1 MYFGIAI
8 LCIAYILSQF
18 FRSFLAVLS
27 SVLANDI
34 GAQPDDLAY
43 ALGLLFLVFAVMQI
57 PVGWG
62 LDRFGPR
69 IVSSALLLIG
79 GGGGAFLFA
88 SAQNPSHINLS
99 MALLGVGCSP
109 ILMASYY
116 IFARNYSPKIFA
128 TLAAT
133 FLGIGSLGTLIG
145 ASPLTYFVGILGWRD
160 AVELIGIFTIF
171 ISLFLL
177 FTVKNPDIKYETTVS
192 SGGFWSIL
200 KSKDILLIAPIA
212 IICYAPVAG
221 LRGIWLGPYFEKKF
235 EASIDEI
242 GTIGL
247 IMSLGMIFGTFFYGP
262 LDRIFKTRKWIV
274 LIGNFICLLSLAALS
289 FLPELSYNFAIIS
302 FALIGFFG
310 MSFPV
315 VVAHGRSFVPIE
327 LSGRGVTLMNL
338 FAIGGV
344 GVLQALSGLVFERTG
359 DFGAVFSVYFILIL
373 IGLVVYF
380 WSKDNTS

>member
-1 MYFGIAI
+1 MHVGIAI

-69 IVSSALLLIG
+69 IVSSILLLIG

-88 SAQNPSHINLS
+88 SAQNSSHINLS

-145 ASPLTYFVGILGWRD
+145 ASPLTYFVGILGWRE

-177 FTVKNPDIKYETTVS
+177 FTVKNPDIKYESNVS

-274 LIGNFICLLSLAALS
+274 LIGNFICLLSVAALS
-289 FLPELSYNFAIIS
+289 FLHELSYNFAIIC

-373 IGLVVYF
+373 IGLAVYF

>member
-1 MYFGIAI
+1 MYVGIAI

-69 IVSSALLLIG
+69 IVSSVLLLIG

-88 SAQNPSHINLS
+88 SAQNPGHINLS

-160 AVELIGIFTIF
+160 AVEIIAIFTIF

-177 FTVKNPDIKYETTVS
+177 FTVKNPDIKYESTVS

-274 LIGNFICLLSLAALS
+274 LIGNFICLLSIAALS
-289 FLPELSYNFAIIS
+289 FLPEVSYNFAIIS

-315 VVAHGRSFVPIE
+315 VVAHGRSFVPME

>member
-1 MYFGIAI
+1 MYVGIAI

-69 IVSSALLLIG
+69 IVSSVLLLIG
-79 GGGGAFLFA
+79 GGGGAVLFA

-116 IFARNYSPKIFA
+116 IFARNYSPKIFV

-160 AVELIGIFTIF
+160 AIELIGIFTIF

-177 FTVKNPDIKYETTVS
+177 FTVKNPDIKYESTVS

-274 LIGNFICLLSLAALS
+274 LIGNFICLLSVAALS

-302 FALIGFFG
+302 FALVGFFG

-315 VVAHGRSFVPIE
+315 VVAHGRSFVPME

>member
-1 MYFGIAI
+1 LQFGIVV
-8 LCIAYILSQF
+8 LCLAYVLSQF

-43 ALGLLFLVFAVMQI
+43 ALGLLFIVFAVMQI

-69 IVSSALLLIG
+69 IVSSILLLIG

-145 ASPLTYFVGILGWRD
+145 ASPLTYFVGILGWRE
-160 AVELIGIFTIF
+160 AVELIGIFTIL
-171 ISLFLL
+171 ISAFLL
-177 FTVKNPDIKYETTVS
+177 FTVKNPVKKNGTSVS
-192 SGGFWSIL
+192 AGGFWSLL
-200 KSKDILLIAPIA
+200 KSRDIMLIAPIA

-221 LRGIWLGPYFEKKF
+221 LRGIWLGPFFEKKF
-235 EASIDEI
+235 EASVDEI

-247 IMSLGMIFGTFFYGP
+247 IMSFGMILGTFFYGP

-274 LIGNFICLLSLAALS
+274 LIGNGICLLSVAALS
-289 FLPELSYNFAIIS
+289 FLPELSYTLAIVS
-302 FALIGFFG
+302 FTVIGFFG

-344 GVLQALSGLVFERTG
+344 GVLQTVTGLIFERTD
-359 DFGAVFSVYFILIL
+359 DFGSVFSMYFILIL
-373 IGLVVYF
+373 IGLVVYL
-380 WSKDNTS
+380 WSNDNTS

>member
-62 LDRFGPR
+62 PDRFGPR
-69 IVSSALLLIG
+69 IVSSVLLLIG

-177 FTVKNPDIKYETTVS
+177 FTVKNPDIKYESTVS

-212 IICYAPVAG
+212 IICYAPVTG
-221 LRGIWLGPYFEKKF
+221 LRVIWLGPYF
-235 EASIDEI
+235 
-242 GTIGL
+242 
-247 IMSLGMIFGTFFYGP
+247 
-262 LDRIFKTRKWIV
+262 
-274 LIGNFICLLSLAALS
+274 
-289 FLPELSYNFAIIS
+289 
-302 FALIGFFG
+302 
-310 MSFPV
+310 
-315 VVAHGRSFVPIE
+315 
-327 LSGRGVTLMNL
+327 
-338 FAIGGV
+338 
-344 GVLQALSGLVFERTG
+344 
-359 DFGAVFSVYFILIL
+359 
-373 IGLVVYF
+373 
-380 WSKDNTS
+380 

>member
-8 LCIAYILSQF
+8 LCLAYILSQF

-69 IVSSALLLIG
+69 IVSSILLLIG

-116 IFARNYSPKIFA
+116 IFVRNYSPKIFA

-145 ASPLTYFVGILGWRD
+145 ASPLTYFVGILGWRE

-177 FTVKNPDIKYETTVS
+177 FTVKNPDIKYESSVS

-235 EASIDEI
+235 EATIDEI

-274 LIGNFICLLSLAALS
+274 LIGNFICLLSVAALS
-289 FLPELSYNFAIIS
+289 FLPELSYNFAITS
-302 FALIGFFG
+302 FALVGFFG

-344 GVLQALSGLVFERTG
+344 GVLQALSGFVFERTG

-373 IGLVVYF
+373 IGLTVYF

>member
-69 IVSSALLLIG
+69 IVSSILLLIG

-116 IFARNYSPKIFA
+116 IFVRNYSPKIFA

-145 ASPLTYFVGILGWRD
+145 ASPLTYFVGILGWRE

-177 FTVKNPDIKYETTVS
+177 FTVKNPDIKYKSSVK

-235 EASIDEI
+235 EATIDEI

-274 LIGNFICLLSLAALS
+274 LIGNFICLLSVAALS
-289 FLPELSYNFAIIS
+289 FLPELSYNFAIAS
-302 FALIGFFG
+302 FALVGFFG

-344 GVLQALSGLVFERTG
+344 GVLQALSGFVFERTG

-373 IGLVVYF
+373 IGLTVYF

>member
-1 MYFGIAI
+1 M
-8 LCIAYILSQF
+8 AYILSQF

-27 SVLANDI
+27 SVLASDI

-57 PVGWG
+57 PVGWA

-69 IVSSALLLIG
+69 IVSSVLLLIG

-88 SAQNPSHINLS
+88 SAQTPNHINLS

-116 IFARNYSPKIFA
+116 IFARSYSPKIFA

-145 ASPLTYFVGILGWRD
+145 ASPLTYFVGILGWRE
-160 AVELIGIFTIF
+160 AVELIGIFTIL
-171 ISLFLL
+171 ISALLL
-177 FTVKNPDIKYETTVS
+177 FTVKNPVKKNES
-192 SGGFWSIL
+192 SASAGGFWSIL
-200 KSKDILLIAPIA
+200 KLREILLIVPIA

-221 LRGIWLGPYFEKKF
+221 LRGIWLGPYFEQKF

-242 GTIGL
+242 GEIGL
-247 IMSLGMIFGTFFYGP
+247 IMSLGMILGTFFYGP

-274 LIGNFICLLSLAALS
+274 IFGNGVCLLSVAALS
-289 FLPELSYNFAIIS
+289 FLPEVSYNFAIVCFTI
-302 FALIGFFG
+302 IGFFG

-344 GVLQALSGLVFERTG
+344 AILQTVSGSVFDRVG
-359 DFGAVFSVYFILIL
+359 DFESVFSMYFILIL
-373 IGLVVYF
+373 TGLSVYL
-380 WSKDNTS
+380 WSTDNTT

>member
-1 MYFGIAI
+1 MHVGIVV

-43 ALGLLFLVFAVMQI
+43 ALGLLFIVFAVMQI
-57 PVGWG
+57 PVGWA

-69 IVSSALLLIG
+69 IVSSVLLLIG

-116 IFARNYSPKIFA
+116 IFARNYSPQIFA

-145 ASPLTYFVGILGWRD
+145 ASPLTYFVGILGWRE
-160 AVELIGIFTIF
+160 AVELIGIFTIL
-171 ISLFLL
+171 IAAFLL
-177 FTVKNPDIKYETTVS
+177 FTVKNPAKKNGNSVS
-192 SGGFWSIL
+192 PGGFWSIL
-200 KSKDILLIAPIA
+200 KSRDILLIAPIA

-221 LRGIWLGPYFEKKF
+221 LRGIWLGPYFEQKF

-247 IMSLGMIFGTFFYGP
+247 IMSLGMILGTFFYGP

-274 LIGNFICLLSLAALS
+274 LFGNSICLLSVAFLS
-289 FLPELSYNFAIIS
+289 FLPEVSYNLALVS
-302 FALIGFFG
+302 FTVIGFFG

-344 GVLQALSGLVFERTG
+344 GILQIVS
-359 DFGAVFSVYFILIL
+359 GAVFDWAGDFELVFSMYFILIL
-373 IGLVVYF
+373 IGLAVYF

>member
-1 MYFGIAI
+1 MYAGIAI

-43 ALGLLFLVFAVMQI
+43 ALGLLFLVFALMQI

-69 IVSSALLLIG
+69 IVSSVLLLIG

-116 IFARNYSPKIFA
+116 IFARNYSPNIFA

-133 FLGIGSLGTLIG
+133 FLGIGSLGTLLG
-145 ASPLTYFVGILGWRD
+145 TSPLTYFVGIFGWRE
-160 AVELIGIFTIF
+160 AVELIGVFTIF

-177 FTVKNPDIKYETTVS
+177 FTVKNPDVKYKRTVS
-192 SGGFWSIL
+192 SGGFGSIL

-274 LIGNFICLLSLAALS
+274 LIGNFICLLSVAALS
-289 FLPELSYNFAIIS
+289 FLPELSYNFAIVS
-302 FALIGFFG
+302 FALVGFFG
-310 MSFPV
+310 VSFPV

-344 GVLQALSGLVFERTG
+344 GVFQALSGLVFEWTG
-359 DFGAVFSVYFILIL
+359 DFGAVFSMYFISIL
-373 IGLVVYF
+373 IGLTVYF

>member
-1 MYFGIAI
+1 MYVGIAI

-69 IVSSALLLIG
+69 IVSSVLLLIG
-79 GGGGAFLFA
+79 GGGGAVLFA

-116 IFARNYSPKIFA
+116 IFARNYSPKIFV

-160 AVELIGIFTIF
+160 AIELIGIFTIF

-177 FTVKNPDIKYETTVS
+177 FTVKNPDIKYESTVS

-200 KSKDILLIAPIA
+200 KSKGILLIAPIA

-274 LIGNFICLLSLAALS
+274 LIGNFICLLSVAALS

-302 FALIGFFG
+302 FALVGFFG

-315 VVAHGRSFVPIE
+315 VVAHGRSFVPME

-373 IGLVVYF
+373 IGLIVYF

>member
-1 MYFGIAI
+1 MYVGIAV

-43 ALGLLFLVFAVMQI
+43 ALGLLFFVFAVMQI

-69 IVSSALLLIG
+69 IVSSVLLLIG
-79 GGGGAFLFA
+79 GGGGAFIFA
-88 SAQNPSHINLS
+88 SAQNPNHINVA

-177 FTVKNPDIKYETTVS
+177 FTVKNPDIKYESSVS

-274 LIGNFICLLSLAALS
+274 LIGNFICLLCVAALS
-289 FLPELSYNFAIIS
+289 FLPELSYNFAIVS
-302 FALIGFFG
+302 FALVGFFG
-310 MSFPV
+310 VSFPV

-344 GVLQALSGLVFERTG
+344 GVFQALSGLVFEWTG
-359 DFGAVFSVYFILIL
+359 DFGAVFSMYFILIL
-373 IGLVVYF
+373 IGLAVYL
-380 WSKDNTS
+380 WSKDNIS

>member
-27 SVLANDI
+27 SVLAYDL

-43 ALGLLFLVFAVMQI
+43 ALGLLFFVFAVMQI

-109 ILMASYY
+109 ILMATYY

-177 FTVKNPDIKYETTVS
+177 FTVKNPDIKYESTVS

-262 LDRIFKTRKWIV
+262 LDRIFNTRKWIV
-274 LIGNFICLLSLAALS
+274 LIGNFICLLSVAALS

-315 VVAHGRSFVPIE
+315 VVAHGRSFVPME

>member
-69 IVSSALLLIG
+69 IVSSILLLIG

-116 IFARNYSPKIFA
+116 IFVRNYSPKIFA

-145 ASPLTYFVGILGWRD
+145 ASPLTYFVGILGWRE

-177 FTVKNPDIKYETTVS
+177 FTVKNPDIKYESSVK

-235 EASIDEI
+235 EATIDEI

-274 LIGNFICLLSLAALS
+274 LIGNFICLLSVAALS
-289 FLPELSYNFAIIS
+289 FLPELSYNFAITS
-302 FALIGFFG
+302 FALVGFFG

-344 GVLQALSGLVFERTG
+344 GVLQALSGFVFERTG

-373 IGLVVYF
+373 IGLAVYF

>member
-43 ALGLLFLVFAVMQI
+43 ALGLLFFVFALMQI

-69 IVSSALLLIG
+69 IVSSVLLLIG

-177 FTVKNPDIKYETTVS
+177 FTVKNPDIKYESTVS

-274 LIGNFICLLSLAALS
+274 LIGNFVCLLSVAALS
-289 FLPELSYNFAIIS
+289 FLPELSYNFAIVS
-302 FALIGFFG
+302 FALVGFFG
-310 MSFPV
+310 VSFPV

-344 GVLQALSGLVFERTG
+344 GVFQALSGLVFERTG
-359 DFGAVFSVYFILIL
+359 DFGAVFSMYFILIL
-373 IGLVVYF
+373 IGLAVYF

>member
-1 MYFGIAI
+1 MQVGII
-8 LCIAYILSQF
+8 VLCVAYVLSQF

-27 SVLANDI
+27 SLLANDI

-43 ALGLLFLVFAVMQI
+43 ALGLLFIVFAVMQI

-79 GGGGAFLFA
+79 GGGGTFLFA
-88 SAQNPSHINLS
+88 SAQNPFHINLS

-133 FLGIGSLGTLIG
+133 FLGIGSLGNLIG
-145 ASPLTYFVGILGWRD
+145 ASPLTYFVGILGWRE
-160 AVELIGIFTIF
+160 AVELIGIFTIL
-171 ISLFLL
+171 ISAFLL
-177 FTVKNPDIKYETTVS
+177 FTVKNPVKINGTPVS
-192 SGGFWSIL
+192 AGGFWSIL
-200 KSKDILLIAPIA
+200 KSRDILLIAPIA

-221 LRGIWLGPYFEKKF
+221 LRGIWLGPFFEKKF
-235 EASIDEI
+235 EASVDEI

-247 IMSLGMIFGTFFYGP
+247 IMSFGMILGTFFYGP

-274 LIGNFICLLSLAALS
+274 LIGNGICLLSVAALS
-289 FLPELSYNFAIIS
+289 FLPELSYTLAIVS
-302 FALIGFFG
+302 FTVIGFFG

-344 GVLQALSGLVFERTG
+344 GVLQTVTGLIFERTD
-359 DFGAVFSVYFILIL
+359 DFGSVFSMYFILIL
-373 IGLVVYF
+373 IGLVVYL
-380 WSKDNTS
+380 WSNDNTS

>member
-1 MYFGIAI
+1 MYVGIAI

-43 ALGLLFLVFAVMQI
+43 ALGLLFFVFAVMQI

-69 IVSSALLLIG
+69 IVSSVLLLIG

-88 SAQNPSHINLS
+88 SAQNPGHINLS

-160 AVELIGIFTIF
+160 AVEIIAIFTIF

-177 FTVKNPDIKYETTVS
+177 FTVKNPDIKYESTVS

-274 LIGNFICLLSLAALS
+274 LIGNFICLLSVAALS
-289 FLPELSYNFAIIS
+289 FLPEVSYNFAIIS

-315 VVAHGRSFVPIE
+315 VVAHGRSFVPME

>member
-43 ALGLLFLVFAVMQI
+43 ALGLLFLVFAIMQI

-69 IVSSALLLIG
+69 IVSSVLLLIG

-177 FTVKNPDIKYETTVS
+177 FTVKNPDIKYESTVS

-274 LIGNFICLLSLAALS
+274 LIGNFICLLSVAALS

-315 VVAHGRSFVPIE
+315 VVAHGRSFVPME

-373 IGLVVYF
+373 IGLAVYF

>member
-1 MYFGIAI
+1 MYAGIAI

-27 SVLANDI
+27 SLLANDI

-43 ALGLLFLVFAVMQI
+43 ALGLLFLVFAIMQI

-69 IVSSALLLIG
+69 IVSSVLLLIG

-177 FTVKNPDIKYETTVS
+177 FTVKNPDIKYESTVS

-274 LIGNFICLLSLAALS
+274 LIGNFICLLSVAALS

-315 VVAHGRSFVPIE
+315 VVAHGRSFVPME

>member
-1 MYFGIAI
+1 MQFGIVV
-8 LCIAYILSQF
+8 LCIAYVLSQF

-43 ALGLLFLVFAVMQI
+43 ALGLLFIVFAVMQI

-69 IVSSALLLIG
+69 IVSSILLLIG

-116 IFARNYSPKIFA
+116 IFVRNYSPKIFA

-145 ASPLTYFVGILGWRD
+145 ASPLTYFVGILGWRE
-160 AVELIGIFTIF
+160 AVELIGIFTIL
-171 ISLFLL
+171 ISAFLL
-177 FTVKNPDIKYETTVS
+177 FTVKNPVKKNGTSVS
-192 SGGFWSIL
+192 AGGFWSIL
-200 KSKDILLIAPIA
+200 KSRDILLIAPIA

-221 LRGIWLGPYFEKKF
+221 LRGIWLGPFFEKKF
-235 EASIDEI
+235 EASVDEI

-247 IMSLGMIFGTFFYGP
+247 IMSFGMILGTFFYGP

-274 LIGNFICLLSLAALS
+274 LIGNGICLLSVAALS
-289 FLPELSYNFAIIS
+289 FLPELSYTLAIVS
-302 FALIGFFG
+302 FTVIGFFG

-344 GVLQALSGLVFERTG
+344 GVLQTVTGLIFERTD
-359 DFGAVFSVYFILIL
+359 DFGSVFSMYFILIL
-373 IGLVVYF
+373 IGLVVYL
-380 WSKDNTS
+380 WSNDNTS

>member
-1 MYFGIAI
+1 MQVGII
-8 LCIAYILSQF
+8 VLCVAYILSQF

-43 ALGLLFLVFAVMQI
+43 ALGLLFIVFAVMQI
-57 PVGWG
+57 PVGWA

-69 IVSSALLLIG
+69 IVSSVLLLIG

-88 SAQNPSHINLS
+88 SAQNPSHINFS

-133 FLGIGSLGTLIG
+133 FLGIGSSGTLIG
-145 ASPLTYFVGILGWRD
+145 ASPLTYFVGIMGWRE
-160 AVELIGIFTIF
+160 AVELIGIFTII
-171 ISLFLL
+171 ISAFLL
-177 FTVKNPDIKYETTVS
+177 FTVKNPVKKNGNSVS
-192 SGGFWSIL
+192 AGGFWSIF
-200 KSKDILLIAPIA
+200 KSRDILLIAPIA

-221 LRGIWLGPYFEKKF
+221 LRGIWLGPYFEQKF

-247 IMSLGMIFGTFFYGP
+247 IMSLGMILGTFFYGP

-274 LIGNFICLLSLAALS
+274 FFGNSICLLSVAFLS
-289 FLPELSYNFAIIS
+289 FSPEVSYYFAIIS
-302 FALIGFFG
+302 FTVIGFFG
-310 MSFPV
+310 MTFPV
-315 VVAHGRSFVPIE
+315 IVAHGRSFVPIE

-344 GVLQALSGLVFERTG
+344 GILQTVS
-359 DFGAVFSVYFILIL
+359 GAVFDLAGDFESVFSMYFILIL
-373 IGLVVYF
+373 IGLAVYLR
-380 WSKDNTS
+380 SKDNIS

>member
-1 MYFGIAI
+1 MQVGIVF
-8 LCIAYILSQF
+8 LCLAYVLSQF

-34 GAQPDDLAY
+34 GAQPDDLAH

-69 IVSSALLLIG
+69 IVSSVLLLIG
-79 GGGGAFLFA
+79 GGGGAFVFA

-99 MALLGVGCSP
+99 MALLGIGCSP

-116 IFARNYSPKIFA
+116 IFARNYSPKIFS
-128 TLAAT
+128 TLAAI
-133 FLGIGSLGTLIG
+133 FLGIGSLGNLIG
-145 ASPLTYFVGILGWRD
+145 ASPLTYFVGILGWRE
-160 AVELIGIFTIF
+160 AVELIGIFTILT
-171 ISLFLL
+171 SVVLL
-177 FTVKNPDIKYETTVS
+177 LTVKNPDIKYETSVS
-192 SGGFWSIL
+192 LGGFWSIL

-221 LRGIWLGPYFEKKF
+221 LRGIWLGPYFERKF
-235 EASIDEI
+235 ESSIDEI
-242 GTIGL
+242 GIIGL

-274 LIGNFICLLSLAALS
+274 FIGNSICLLSVAALS
-289 FLPELSYNFAIIS
+289 FLPELPYNFAIIS
-302 FALIGFFG
+302 FTAIGFFG

-327 LSGRGVTLMNL
+327 LTGRGVTLMNL

-344 GVLQALSGLVFERTG
+344 GVLQTVSGLVFDRTG
-359 DFGAVFSVYFILIL
+359 SFESVFSMYFILIL
-373 IGLVVYF
+373 IGLSVYL
-380 WSKDNTS
+380 WSRDNTS

>member
-1 MYFGIAI
+1 MQPGIVV

-43 ALGLLFLVFAVMQI
+43 ALGLLFIVFAIMQI

-69 IVSSALLLIG
+69 IVSSILLLIG

-116 IFARNYSPKIFA
+116 IFVRNYSPKIFA

-145 ASPLTYFVGILGWRD
+145 ASPLTYFVGILGWRE
-160 AVELIGIFTIF
+160 AVELIGIFTVL
-171 ISLFLL
+171 ISAFLL
-177 FTVKNPDIKYETTVS
+177 FTVKNPVKKNGTSVS
-192 SGGFWSIL
+192 TGGFWSIL
-200 KSKDILLIAPIA
+200 KSRDILLIAPIA

-221 LRGIWLGPYFEKKF
+221 LRGIWLGPFFEKKF
-235 EASIDEI
+235 EASVDEI

-247 IMSLGMIFGTFFYGP
+247 IMSFGMILGTFFYGP

-274 LIGNFICLLSLAALS
+274 LIGNGICLLSVAALS
-289 FLPELSYNFAIIS
+289 FLPELSYTLAIVS
-302 FALIGFFG
+302 FTVIGFFG

-344 GVLQALSGLVFERTG
+344 GVLQTVTGLIFERTD
-359 DFGAVFSVYFILIL
+359 DFGSVFSMYFILIL
-373 IGLVVYF
+373 IGLVVYL
-380 WSKDNTS
+380 WSNDNTS

>member
-27 SVLANDI
+27 SVLAYDL

-43 ALGLLFLVFAVMQI
+43 ALGLLFFVFAVMQI

-69 IVSSALLLIG
+69 IVSSVLLLIG

-171 ISLFLL
+171 VSLFLL
-177 FTVKNPDIKYETTVS
+177 FTVKNPDIKYESTVS

-274 LIGNFICLLSLAALS
+274 LIGNFICLLSVAALS

-315 VVAHGRSFVPIE
+315 VVAHGRSFVPME

>member
-1 MYFGIAI
+1 LYVGIAT

-69 IVSSALLLIG
+69 IVSSILLLIG

-88 SAQNPSHINLS
+88 SAQNSSHINLS

-177 FTVKNPDIKYETTVS
+177 LTVKNPDIKYESSIS

-200 KSKDILLIAPIA
+200 RSKDILLIAPIA

-262 LDRIFKTRKWIV
+262 LDRIFKTRKWVV
-274 LIGNFICLLSLAALS
+274 LIGNFICLLSVAALS

-315 VVAHGRSFVPIE
+315 VVAHGRSFVPLE

>member
-43 ALGLLFLVFAVMQI
+43 ALGLLFFVFAVMQI

-69 IVSSALLLIG
+69 IVSSVLLLIG

-99 MALLGVGCSP
+99 MGLLGVGCSP

-177 FTVKNPDIKYETTVS
+177 FTVKNPDIKYESNVS

-235 EASIDEI
+235 EASIHEI

-274 LIGNFICLLSLAALS
+274 LIGNFICLLSVAALS
-289 FLPELSYNFAIIS
+289 FLPEVSYNFAIIS

>member
-1 MYFGIAI
+1 M
-8 LCIAYILSQF
+8 AYILSQF

-27 SVLANDI
+27 SVLASDV
-34 GAQPDDLAY
+34 GAQPDDLAH

-57 PVGWG
+57 PVGWA

-69 IVSSALLLIG
+69 IVSSVLLLIG

-88 SAQNPSHINLS
+88 SAQTPNHINLS

-116 IFARNYSPKIFA
+116 IFARSYSPKIFA

-145 ASPLTYFVGILGWRD
+145 ASPLTYFVGILGWRE
-160 AVELIGIFTIF
+160 AVELIGIFTIL
-171 ISLFLL
+171 ISASLF
-177 FTVKNPDIKYETTVS
+177 FTIKNPVKKYES
-192 SGGFWSIL
+192 YASAGGFWSIFKL
-200 KSKDILLIAPIA
+200 RDILLIVPIA

-221 LRGIWLGPYFEKKF
+221 LRGLWLGPYFEHKF

-242 GTIGL
+242 GEIGL
-247 IMSLGMIFGTFFYGP
+247 IMSLGMILGTFFYGP

-274 LIGNFICLLSLAALS
+274 LFGNSICLLSVASLS
-289 FLPELSYNFAIIS
+289 FLPEVSYTLAIVCFTI
-302 FALIGFFG
+302 IGFFG

-344 GVLQALSGLVFERTG
+344 AILQTVSGSVFDRVG
-359 DFGAVFSVYFILIL
+359 DFESVFSMYFILIL
-373 IGLVVYF
+373 IGLAVYL
-380 WSKDNTS
+380 WSTDNTA

>member
-1 MYFGIAI
+1 MYVGIAI

-69 IVSSALLLIG
+69 IVSSILLLIG

-145 ASPLTYFVGILGWRD
+145 ASPLTYFVGILGWRET
-160 AVELIGIFTIF
+160 VELIGIFTIF

-177 FTVKNPDIKYETTVS
+177 FTVKNPDIKYEGSIS

-200 KSKDILLIAPIA
+200 KSRDILLIAPIA

-235 EASIDEI
+235 EASIDEV

-274 LIGNFICLLSLAALS
+274 LIGNFICLLSVAALS

-315 VVAHGRSFVPIE
+315 VVAHGRSFVPME

>member
-1 MYFGIAI
+1 M
-8 LCIAYILSQF
+8 AYILSQF

-27 SVLANDI
+27 SVLASDI

-57 PVGWG
+57 PVGWA

-69 IVSSALLLIG
+69 IVSSVLLLIG

-88 SAQNPSHINLS
+88 SAQTPNHINLS

-116 IFARNYSPKIFA
+116 IFARSYSPKIFA

-145 ASPLTYFVGILGWRD
+145 ASPLTYFVGILGWRE
-160 AVELIGIFTIF
+160 AVELIGIFTIL
-171 ISLFLL
+171 ISAFLL
-177 FTVKNPDIKYETTVS
+177 FTVKNPVKKNES
-192 SGGFWSIL
+192 SASAGGFWSIL
-200 KSKDILLIAPIA
+200 KLRDILLIVPIA

-221 LRGIWLGPYFEKKF
+221 LRGIWLGPYFEQKF

-242 GTIGL
+242 GEIGL
-247 IMSLGMIFGTFFYGP
+247 IMSLGMILGTFFYGP

-274 LIGNFICLLSLAALS
+274 IFGNGVCLLSVAALS
-289 FLPELSYNFAIIS
+289 FLPEVSYNFAIVCFTI
-302 FALIGFFG
+302 IGFFG

-344 GVLQALSGLVFERTG
+344 AILQTVSGSVFVWVG
-359 DFGAVFSVYFILIL
+359 DFESVFSIYFILIL
-373 IGLVVYF
+373 IGLSVYL
-380 WSKDNTS
+380 WSTDNTA

>member
-1 MYFGIAI
+1 MKFGILI
-8 LCIAYILSQF
+8 LSIAYVLSQF

-27 SVLANDI
+27 SVLAKDI

-62 LDRFGPR
+62 LDRFGPK
-69 IVSSALLLIG
+69 IVSSLLLLIG
-79 GGGGAFLFA
+79 GGGGSFLFA
-88 SAQNPSHINLS
+88 SAQNPSDINLS

-116 IFARNYSPKIFA
+116 IFARSYSPKLFA

-145 ASPLTYFVGILGWRD
+145 ASPLTYFVGIVGWRKS
-160 AVELIGIFTIF
+160 VELIGIFTIF
-171 ISLFLL
+171 VSVLL
-177 FTVKNPDIKYETTVS
+177 IFTVKNPVLKNDAS
-192 SGGFWSIL
+192 LSAGGFWSII
-200 KSKDILLIAPIA
+200 KSKDILLIAPVA

-221 LRGIWLGPYFEKKF
+221 FRGIWLGTYFEKKF
-235 EASIDEI
+235 EASVDEI

-247 IMSLGMIFGTFFYGP
+247 IMSIGMIFGTFFYGP
-262 LDRIFKTRKWIV
+262 LDRICKTRKWIV
-274 LIGNFICLLSLAALS
+274 LTGNFICLLSVAALS
-289 FLPELSYNFAIIS
+289 FLPDLSYRHAIIC
-302 FALIGFFG
+302 FATIGFFG

-344 GVLQALSGLVFERTG
+344 GILQAISGLVFDRTG
-359 DFGAVFSVYFILIL
+359 DFGAVFLVYFVLIL
-373 IGLVVYF
+373 LGLAVYL
-380 WSKDNTS
+380 WSKDNMS

>member
-1 MYFGIAI
+1 MYVGIAF

-69 IVSSALLLIG
+69 IVSSVLLLIG

-177 FTVKNPDIKYETTVS
+177 FTVKNPDIKYESTVS

-274 LIGNFICLLSLAALS
+274 LIGNFICLLSVAALS
-289 FLPELSYNFAIIS
+289 FLPKLSYNFAIIS

-315 VVAHGRSFVPIE
+315 VVAHGRSFVPME

-359 DFGAVFSVYFILIL
+359 DFGVVFSVYFILIL

>member
-1 MYFGIAI
+1 MYVGIAI

-27 SVLANDI
+27 SLLANDI

-43 ALGLLFLVFAVMQI
+43 ALGLLFLVFAIMQI

-69 IVSSALLLIG
+69 IVSSVLLLIG

-116 IFARNYSPKIFA
+116 IFARNYSPNIFA

-133 FLGIGSLGTLIG
+133 FLGIGSLGTLLG
-145 ASPLTYFVGILGWRD
+145 TSPLTYFVGIFGWRE
-160 AVELIGIFTIF
+160 AVELIGVFTIF

-177 FTVKNPDIKYETTVS
+177 FTVKNPDVKYERHVS

-274 LIGNFICLLSLAALS
+274 LIGNFVCLLSVAVLS
-289 FLPELSYNFAIIS
+289 FLPELSYNFAIVS
-302 FALIGFFG
+302 FALVGFFG
-310 MSFPV
+310 VSFPV

-344 GVLQALSGLVFERTG
+344 GVFQALSGLVFEWTG
-359 DFGAVFSVYFILIL
+359 DFGAVFSMYFISIL
-373 IGLVVYF
+373 IGLTVYF

>member
-27 SVLANDI
+27 SVLAYDL

-43 ALGLLFLVFAVMQI
+43 ALGLLFFVFAVMQI

-69 IVSSALLLIG
+69 IVSSVLLLIG

-116 IFARNYSPKIFA
+116 IFARNYSPKIFS

-177 FTVKNPDIKYETTVS
+177 FTVKNPDIKYESTVS

-274 LIGNFICLLSLAALS
+274 LIGNFICLLSVAVLS

>member
-1 MYFGIAI
+1 MYVGIAT

-34 GAQPDDLAY
+34 GTQPDDLAY
-43 ALGLLFLVFAVMQI
+43 ALGLLFLVFAAMQI

-69 IVSSALLLIG
+69 IVSSVLLLIG

-177 FTVKNPDIKYETTVS
+177 LTVKNPDIKYES
-192 SGGFWSIL
+192 SISSRGFWSIL
-200 KSKDILLIAPIA
+200 RSKDILLIAPIA

-274 LIGNFICLLSLAALS
+274 LIGNFICLLSVAALS

-302 FALIGFFG
+302 FALVGFFG

-315 VVAHGRSFVPIE
+315 VVAHGRSFVPLE